1 MASNRRQTGK
11 RQDRNSKVGQRDP
24 KLGYYL
30 VVTDADGTEQN
41 YFNGMRSSFSSEL
54 QKYLVIRVEKAK
66 TTEQLINKTIELME
80 NLPQYSRPWIVFDR
94 DEVVR
99 FDEMI
104 ESARKLGI
112 EVGWSNP
119 CFEIWFHAYFGSVPM
134 FQYSQSCWKSFAKKI
149 EKVTGQTYDKNDKDI
164 FKKLAECGDIKVAI
178 DTADRQ
184 LQKCEQNGEKP
195 SQSNSATT
203 VYKLVS
209 EIVKKVDK

>member
-1 MASNRRQTGK
+1 MQMAGNRRQPGK

-119 CFEIWFHAYFGSVPM
+119 CFEIWL
-134 FQYSQSCWKSFAKKI
+134 QFA
-149 EKVTGQTYDKNDKDI
+149 EGVGH
-164 FKKLAECGDIKVAI
+164 
-178 DTADRQ
+178 
-184 LQKCEQNGEKP
+184 
-195 SQSNSATT
+195 
-203 VYKLVS
+203 
-209 EIVKKVDK
+209 

>member
-80 NLPQYSRPWIVFDR
+80 NLPQIPDR
-94 DEVVR
+94 GLYLT
-99 FDEMI
+99 EMRL
-104 ESARKLGI
+104 SDLMR
-112 EVGWSNP
+112 
-119 CFEIWFHAYFGSVPM
+119 
-134 FQYSQSCWKSFAKKI
+134 
-149 EKVTGQTYDKNDKDI
+149 
-164 FKKLAECGDIKVAI
+164 
-178 DTADRQ
+178 
-184 LQKCEQNGEKP
+184 
-195 SQSNSATT
+195 
-203 VYKLVS
+203 
-209 EIVKKVDK
+209 